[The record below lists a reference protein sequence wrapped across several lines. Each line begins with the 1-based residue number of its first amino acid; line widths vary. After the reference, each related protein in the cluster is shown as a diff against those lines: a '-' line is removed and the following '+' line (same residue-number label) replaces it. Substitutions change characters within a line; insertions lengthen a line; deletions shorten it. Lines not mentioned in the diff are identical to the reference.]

1 MSVIEKLLE
10 ETAVPNM
17 LRVRQVFDDTHIDP
31 EQIPQTVVEQLS
43 QEKISGTI
51 RPGMRIA
58 ITVGSRGVANIALIV
73 KSIVT
78 YLQTLGA
85 KPFVVPAMGSHG
97 GATAQGQREV
107 VESYGVTE
115 SYIGC
120 PILSSMDTVI
130 VGKTEN
136 GLDVHVDKNAFESDG
151 IIVCGRVKPHTGFR
165 GPYESGLMKMM
176 TIGLGKQHGAEVVHG
191 DGFGKFKEYIP
202 MFGKVILEKAPVLC
216 GLALLENAYDK
227 TREIV
232 ALTPQEIITE
242 EPKLLL
248 RAKEYMPRI
257 LFDSCDVLV
266 VDQMGKDISGD
277 GMDPNISG
285 RFPTPFAEGGIRAQR
300 VAVLDLTE
308 ASHGNACGIGLAD
321 VTCMRLFRKLSFDMT
336 YPNAITNTVTDE
348 MKIPMVM
355 GNDKLAIQAC
365 IKTCNYIDKK
375 NPRMIR
381 ISSTAQ
387 MEEIQISEAM
397 LPEALGN
404 EQLVILEDPQPL
416 GFDDSGN
423 LF

>member
-1 MSVIEKLLE
+1 MSVIGTLLE
-10 ETAVPNM
+10 GTQIPNM
-17 LRVRQVFDDTHIDP
+17 LRIRQVFDDTHIDP
-31 EQIPQTVVEQLS
+31 EQIPQVVVEQLS
-43 QEKISGTI
+43 QEKISGAI

-58 ITVGSRGVANIALIV
+58 ITVGSRGVANIALVV
-73 KSIVT
+73 KSIAA
-78 YLQTLGA
+78 YLRTLGA
-85 KPFVVPAMGSHG
+85 SPFVVPAMGSHG

-107 VESYGVTE
+107 IESYGVTE

-176 TIGLGKQHGAEVVHG
+176 TIGLGKQRGADVVHG
-191 DGFGKFKEYIP
+191 DGFGKFREYIP

-248 RAKEYMPRI
+248 RAKGYMARI

-285 RFPTPFAEGGIRAQR
+285 RFPTPFAQGGINAQR

-321 VTCMRLFRKLSFDMT
+321 VTCQRLFRKLSFEMT

-355 GNDKLAIQAC
+355 ENDKLAIKAC
-365 IKTCNYIDKK
+365 IKTCNNIDKR
-375 NPRMIR
+375 NPRVVR
-381 ISSTAQ
+381 ISSTLQ
-387 MEEIQISEAM
+387 MGEIQISEAM
-397 LPEALGN
+397 LPQARSN
-404 EQLVILEDPQPL
+404 DRIVILEEPHPL
-416 GFDDSGN
+416 QFNEEGN